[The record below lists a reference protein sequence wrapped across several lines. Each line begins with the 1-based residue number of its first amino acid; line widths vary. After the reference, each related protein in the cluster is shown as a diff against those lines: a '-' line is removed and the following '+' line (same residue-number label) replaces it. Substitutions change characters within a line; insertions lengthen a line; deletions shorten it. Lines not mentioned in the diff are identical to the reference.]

1 VADALVKKSP
11 AIGQINLIRNSNGAE
26 NNLQLNWMVNV
37 TDGLARAMEFQLGLT
52 RAMDFTNAC
61 TCNI

>member
-26 NNLQLNWMVNV
+26 NNLQTKL
-37 TDGLARAMEFQLGLT
+37 DGE
-52 RAMDFTNAC
+52 
-61 TCNI
+61 CN